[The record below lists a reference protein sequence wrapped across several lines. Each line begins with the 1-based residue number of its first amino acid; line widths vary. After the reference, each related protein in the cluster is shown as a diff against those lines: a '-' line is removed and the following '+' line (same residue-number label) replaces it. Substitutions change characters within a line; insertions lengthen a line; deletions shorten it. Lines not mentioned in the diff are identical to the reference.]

1 MAADLWKLFDV
12 TGKTA
17 VVTGAGGAICG
28 RIVEDLAGKG
38 VKVALVDINTAA
50 MEKRAVAIRN
60 SGGKVSAYT
69 CNVTDKK
76 GLEKV
81 YADIIKNWG
90 TPDFLVNGAG
100 GNHPDGTTSEEFL
113 ATEDISSKQSHTFF
127 DMDVSYFKKVVDL
140 NFYGTLYSTQVFSR
154 GMAGKGFGSI
164 VNISSMS
171 GIVPLTKVVA
181 YSAAK
186 AAVINFTQ
194 WLAVYLAHTGV
205 RVNTIAPGFV
215 STEQSRFLQ
224 FDKETGELNR
234 RGKVIIEKTPMARFG
249 SPEDLIGTVI
259 WLLSEASCFV
269 TGIVVPVDGGFSAY
283 SI

>member
-28 RIVEDLAGKG
+28 RIVEDLAEKG

-81 YADIIKNWG
+81 YADIIKKWG
-90 TPDFLVNGAG
+90 TPDLLVNGAG

-113 ATEDISSKQSHTFF
+113 VTEDLSSKKSHTFF
-127 DMDVSYFKKVVDL
+127 DMDVSSFKKVVDL

-154 GMAGKGFGSI
+154 GMAEKGFGSI

-205 RVNTIAPGFV
+205 RVNTIAPGFI

-224 FDKETGELNR
+224 FDEETGELNS

-249 SPEDLIGTVI
+249 FPEDIIGTVI

-283 SI
+283 TI